1 MNDNKILICIMV
13 ILILPVIIFFMID
26 HNHSKQK
33 AEEYYSIHKRWAVVN
48 GFYSY
53 EDGTDEILICDPDK
67 IAGIALWDEGGC
79 AAVYGSRNII
89 IDNETIYEC
98 IHNENNTDQYDQSV
112 MDVLYSVLCYK
123 QRTDEWRRFEYDVRI
138 IFLEAGSNY
147 TMEEIDDALEIFV
160 YGGNN
165 VSKDNRYKS
174 VADVPYDLANAC
186 VAAINSV
193 NISGETTLTEAWD
206 KVVDDGVTINE

>member
-1 MNDNKILICIMV
+1 MWKGFWPL
-13 ILILPVIIFFMID
+13 
-26 HNHSKQK
+26 HHSKQK
-33 AEEYYSIHKRWAVVN
+33 AEEYYSNHKRWAVVN

-89 IDNETIYEC
+89 VDNEAIYER
-98 IHNENNTDQYDQSV
+98 IHNQDNTDQYDQFV
-112 MDVLYSVLCYK
+112 MDVLYRTLCYK
-123 QRTDEWRRFEYDVRI
+123 QKTDEWYGFEYDVRI

-186 VAAINSV
+186 FAAINSV
-193 NISGETTLTEAWD
+193 NISGKSTLTKAWNR
-206 KVVDDGVTINE
+206 VVDNVGNQKWIISWRK